1 MPGAGGSWL
10 VAQFP
15 APLKGTSPGP
25 TSRGAGNCANGHNAP
40 APGSET
46 APLELY
52 SAVFRASALLS
63 IELWTLKDTAS
74 ER

>member
-1 MPGAGGSWL
+1 MGGADALPGAGASWL

-15 APLKGTSPGP
+15 APLK
-25 TSRGAGNCANGHNAP
+25 A
-40 APGSET
+40 
-46 APLELY
+46 LY

-63 IELWTLKDTAS
+63 IELWTLKLTAS